1 MAENQENNNQDIIT
15 LLKEYVSD
23 KIELVRLTII
33 ERIVLVLAN
42 LITDGLVIIL
52 FILTL
57 FFGSIALGFYFSE
70 LLNSYAGG
78 FGLITLL
85 YLIIAVIIILI
96 KDNYIEKRLHNFTV
110 KRFFRNKKED
120 GKLH

>member
-23 KIELVRLTII
+23 KVELVRLTII
-33 ERIVLVLAN
+33 ERIILIVAN
-42 LITDGLVIIL
+42 LITDGLVVL
-52 FILTL
+52 LLVVTL
-57 FFGSIALGFYFSE
+57 FFGSMALGFYFSE

-78 FGLITLL
+78 FGLIALL
-85 YLIIAVIIILI
+85 YLIIAIIVILI
-96 KDNYIEKRLHNFTV
+96 KDNHIEKHLHNFTV
-110 KRFFRNKKED
+110 KRFFRHRKED